1 MKAFHYGTLP
11 PSWHLL
17 GKKNRDDE
25 TPEMPEKN
33 LSSTP
38 NRTDDHIK
46 GPKETDKEINS
57 GHRQEV
63 TKVSEIIHNLKE
75 KFNK

>member
-1 MKAFHYGTLP
+1 MKAFHCGTLL

-38 NRTDDHIK
+38 NRTDDHIRD
-46 GPKETDKEINS
+46 PKKKIRKSIQDIDK
-57 GHRQEV
+57 
-63 TKVSEIIHNLKE
+63 KLPK
-75 KFNK
+75 